1 MPEVM
6 SSNMNSIERLIE
18 IFTYISAPVCGVVL
32 GVTAYTLLHR
42 HTGNTPTTDGPAT
55 RTNTPIV
62 VGWTLVSSVLALVAV
77 LYGLTAMNAD
87 ATAAAVNSS
96 KALEVDVVGQQWA
109 WDFEYPTL
117 GVKST
122 QLYLPIN
129 QPVHFK
135 VISMDVNHSFWPV
148 QLGVKVD
155 ANRLVYTVADT
166 TPNKLGQFDVRCAEL
181 CGLYHAYM
189 QTTGEVVTPTDFNN
203 WVTAQGGHNA

>member
-1 MPEVM
+1 
-6 SSNMNSIERLIE
+6 
-18 IFTYISAPVCGVVL
+18 VL
-32 GVTAYTLLHR
+32 GVTAYTLLNR

-62 VGWTLVSSVLALVAV
+62 VAWTVVSSILALVAV

-87 ATAAAVNSS
+87 ATAAAVNAS